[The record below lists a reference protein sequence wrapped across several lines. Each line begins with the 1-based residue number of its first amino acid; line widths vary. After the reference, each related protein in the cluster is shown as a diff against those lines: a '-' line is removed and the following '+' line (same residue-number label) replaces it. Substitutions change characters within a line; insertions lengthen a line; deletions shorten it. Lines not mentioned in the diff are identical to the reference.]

1 MRKFLL
7 SLSLLVAVGASAA
20 PALPYDD
27 AADAKAAVTQ
37 ALASVQA
44 DHRPVLLIFGANWC
58 EDCRAL
64 DKALHSDK
72 NAELIDRQFKV
83 VKISVGHFDQNL
95 DLAAAYGNPI
105 KKGIPAAVVVSSD
118 NQVLFATKGGELADA
133 RRMSETGIYDFFD
146 RVTVAAQAKQGEAT
160 H

>member
-7 SLSLLVAVGASAA
+7 SLSLLVAVSATAA
-20 PALPYDD
+20 PTLPYDD
-27 AADAKAAVTQ
+27 AADAKTAVTQ

-105 KKGIPAAVVVSSD
+105 KKGILAA
-118 NQVLFATKGGELADA
+118 A

>member
-7 SLSLLVAVGASAA
+7 SLSLLVAVSATAA
-20 PALPYDD
+20 PTLPYDD
-27 AADAKAAVTQ
+27 AADAKTAVTQ

-64 DKALHSDK
+64 DKALKSDK
-72 NAELIDRQFKV
+72 NAALIERKFKV

-105 KKGIPAAVVVSSD
+105 KKGIPAAVVVAPD
-118 NQVLFATKGGELADA
+118 NTVLFATKGGELADA

-146 RVTVAAQAKQGEAT
+146 RVTVAAEAT
-160 H
+160 HAEATH